1 LQRIGII
8 GGTFDPIHTGHLIIA
23 QEAAWRIGLDK
34 VLFVPAGNPPHKRN
48 QQVTETYHRLEMV
61 RLAIEGNPLFE
72 LSMVDAER
80 VGYSYTAD
88 MLEELYFEFKGS
100 ELYFIIGAD
109 AASELVN
116 WYKPEKVLALANLAV
131 VSRPG
136 YNLNLAALK
145 ERFPEIENRIVL
157 IDSVMMQLAANQI
170 RQYVQQGEPI
180 HYLVPPSVEA
190 YIYKERLYS
199 PPESS
204 K

>member
-1 LQRIGII
+1 MQRIGII

-23 QEAAWRIGLDK
+23 QEVAWRLGLDK

-48 QQVTETYHRLEMV
+48 QLVTEAYHRLEMV
-61 RLAIEGNPLFE
+61 RLAIEGNSLFE
-72 LSMVDAER
+72 LSMVDAVR

-88 MLEELYFEFKGS
+88 MLEELSLEFKDS

-116 WYKPEKVLALANLAV
+116 WHKPEKVLELAQLAV

-136 YNLNLAALK
+136 YNLNLDDLK
-145 ERFPEIENRIVL
+145 ERFPEIQSRMVL
-157 IDSVMMQLAANQI
+157 LDSAMIQLAANQI
-170 RQYVQQGEPI
+170 RQYVQKGESI
-180 HYLVPPSVEA
+180 RYLVPPSVEA
-190 YIYKERLYS
+190 YIYRERLYS
-199 PPESS
+199 SPESS

>member
-23 QEAAWRIGLDK
+23 QEVAWRLGLDK

-48 QQVTETYHRLEMV
+48 QLVTEAYHRLEMV
-61 RLAIEGNPLFE
+61 RLAIEGNSLFE
-72 LSMVDAER
+72 LSMVDAVR

-88 MLEELYFEFKGS
+88 MLEELSLEFKDS

-116 WYKPEKVLALANLAV
+116 WHKPEKVLELAQLAV

-136 YNLNLAALK
+136 YNLNLDDLK
-145 ERFPEIENRIVL
+145 ERFPEIQSRMVL
-157 IDSVMMQLAANQI
+157 LDSAMIQLAANQI
-170 RQYVQQGEPI
+170 RQYVQKGESI
-180 HYLVPPSVEA
+180 RYLVPPSVEA
-190 YIYKERLYS
+190 YIYRERLYS
-199 PPESS
+199 SPESS